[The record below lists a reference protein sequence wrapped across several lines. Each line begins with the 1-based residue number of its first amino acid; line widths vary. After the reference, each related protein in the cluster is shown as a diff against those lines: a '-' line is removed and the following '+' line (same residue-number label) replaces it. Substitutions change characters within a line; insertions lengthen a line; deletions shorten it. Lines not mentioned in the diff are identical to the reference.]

1 MRTPHS
7 RRYSV
12 FFLAYV
18 HARDKM
24 KRLCFLAPDVAHA
37 RTAVAALRTAG
48 VGDANLMVLARHD
61 IPLEE
66 LPRAGIDATDA
77 LPGFARGIAVGGVM
91 GAIAGIAVL
100 SIEELGLAFGGAAIP
115 LLTLLGAS
123 VSGFISLLGGAS
135 LPSSRLREFQDAVER
150 NGKILLMVDVTDD
163 RVDEFVNLMKT
174 SNPDTEFVGVEP
186 HARNVPK

>member
-1 MRTPHS
+1 
-7 RRYSV
+7 
-12 FFLAYV
+12 
-18 HARDKM
+18 M
-24 KRLCFLAPDVAHA
+24 KRLCFLSPDVEHA
-37 RTAVAALRTAG
+37 RAAVAALRTAG
-48 VGDANLMVLARHD
+48 AGDANLMVLARHD

-77 LPGFARGIAVGGVM
+77 MPGFARGIAVGGAI

-123 VSGFISLLGGAS
+123 VSAFISLLGGAS

-150 NGKILLMVDVTDD
+150 KGKILLMADVTDD
-163 RVDEFVNLMKT
+163 RVDEFVNLVK
-174 SNPDTEFVGVEP
+174 SSSPATEFVGIAP
-186 HARNVPK
+186 HAPTVPK